1 MNDILPLS
9 TVGKLP
15 RPVLKRREDS
25 ASTEHTAQP
34 KDEKPASPRL
44 AAYQALPVS
53 QSTIITHN
61 ITPALPV
68 LEPDQLDKE
77 VSGDGQPGTRMIGTA
92 FKAAMQFVRYMAL

>member
-15 RPVLKRREDS
+15 SPVLKRRDDS
-25 ASTEHTAQP
+25 ASAELKAQP
-34 KDEKPASPRL
+34 RDEQPTSPRL

-77 VSGDGQPGTRMIGTA
+77 VR
-92 FKAAMQFVRYMAL
+92 